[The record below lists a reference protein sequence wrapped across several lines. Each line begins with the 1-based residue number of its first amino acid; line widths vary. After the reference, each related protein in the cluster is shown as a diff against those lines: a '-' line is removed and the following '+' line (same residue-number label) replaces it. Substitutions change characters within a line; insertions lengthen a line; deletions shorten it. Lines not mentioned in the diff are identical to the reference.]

1 MWRIPNAKWALKR
14 FQLGVNI
21 TVRKC
26 KAVIWCK
33 IPRQKIEKVRA
44 KNCIKNEIRILLKT
58 DKPVEP
64 NKNIKQKRTFLS
76 HVLIHKQILFLSIF
90 MSLFSLSL
98 SLSVRSTFSF
108 FLSLSLSPMNYK
120 LYDLSK
126 NLINNSLKLPIRTY
140 VVQCIKRNTFTLH
153 QYFSH
158 YLKRTLNHSL

>member
-44 KNCIKNEIRILLKT
+44 KNCIKNEIRILLET

-98 SLSVRSTFSF
+98 SFTLSSTSF
-108 FLSLSLSPMNYK
+108 FFLSFSLSLSNELPVLWLK
-120 LYDLSK
+120 QKSHQQLSQIT
-126 NLINNSLKLPIRTY
+126 NTY
-140 VVQCIKRNTFTLH
+140 VCGTMYQKKHLYTPSIFLLLDS
-153 QYFSH
+153 F
-158 YLKRTLNHSL
+158 